1 MCVER
6 AVGRSHNVRSWPI
19 DVSTNNCMHATGS
32 ARLISVCV
40 RACSRIHPLRPFPTC
55 MLSIWR
61 DHVRLARR
69 APGGHNH
76 RRSLSGIN
84 PSIAPPLRPRVQEML
99 QEVPRAATDASAVP
113 SVGLGCFC
121 CLGSCRVQG
130 AGCRVQGAGCRLLLL
145 PRHPPIPLPPAGS
158 EHLDGCPAPLVWW

>member
-121 CLGSCRVQG
+121 CLGSRRSRCLRRARNTSMGARPRLCGGSSRRDGRVD
-130 AGCRVQGAGCRLLLL
+130 AAEARVR
-145 PRHPPIPLPPAGS
+145 PS
-158 EHLDGCPAPLVWW
+158 